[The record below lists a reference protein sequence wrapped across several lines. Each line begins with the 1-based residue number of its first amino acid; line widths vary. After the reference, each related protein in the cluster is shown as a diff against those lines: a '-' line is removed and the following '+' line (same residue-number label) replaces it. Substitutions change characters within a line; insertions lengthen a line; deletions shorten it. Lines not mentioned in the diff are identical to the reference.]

1 MAAEFKFTCPA
12 CGHSVQGNTRDCGT
26 KVTCPS
32 CQADIAVPQLGLAM
46 KLHYSRADHSV
57 PVPLHATAAPRADG
71 VVPPPPPLSPMCK
84 LAVLSFWLSLASV
97 LIWPLGFIPGILF
110 GRKAKAEIEQN
121 PTLRGRGLAK
131 AGLIMGYGFA
141 LIFFIFCVA
150 AVGFTVRFFKGSGD
164 ADKAGQGTQGAVL
177 TNAPIQQPDT
187 NLAGVSEPVRTN
199 IDWTLNLTNM
209 NLTNMT
215 IAGWPAAGKIHGMDF
230 KHSVAETRTNVLILR
245 ESTGSPHDL
254 TVTLLF
260 RQKPGESLSGKT
272 FEISPDSEPVLR
284 QVRIGWKDGRGK
296 TKEWQSFT
304 NGYAMKLEFGNII
317 RNRVTG
323 TNTLAGSIFLCLPDT
338 NYSYVAGTFNASF
351 VPPPVRTN
359 LIPRQPTKTPKQ
371 STKPVKKSKKKNP

>member
-1 MAAEFKFTCPA
+1 MAAEFKFPCPA
-12 CGHSVQGNTRDCGT
+12 CGHSVQGSTRDCGT
-26 KVTCPS
+26 EITCPS
-32 CQADIAVPQLGLAM
+32 CQEDIAVPQLDLAM

-71 VVPPPPPLSPMCK
+71 VVSPPSPLPPTCK

-121 PTLRGRGLAK
+121 PKLRGRGLAK
-131 AGLIMGYGFA
+131 AGLIIGYGFA
-141 LIFFIFCVA
+141 LIFSVA
-150 AVGFTVRFFKGSGD
+150 AVGFAVRFFKGSGV
-164 ADKAGQGTQGAVL
+164 ADKAGQGTQGVVL
-177 TNAPIQQPDT
+177 TNTPIQQPDT
-187 NLAGVSEPVRTN
+187 NLAVVPGPAPPD

-209 NLTNMT
+209 A
-215 IAGWPAAGKIHGMDF
+215 IPSWPAAGKIHGMNF
-230 KHSVAETRTNVLILR
+230 KHSGAETRTNILIFR
-245 ESTGSPHDL
+245 ERTGSPHDL

-284 QVRIGWKDGRGK
+284 QVRIGWKDGQGK
-296 TKEWQSFT
+296 TKEWQGFT
-304 NGYAMKLEFGNII
+304 NGYSMKLAFTNMI
-317 RNRVTG
+317 RNRVTS
-323 TNTLAGSIFLCLPDT
+323 TNTLAGGIFLCLPDT
-338 NYSYVAGTFNASF
+338 NYSYIAGTFDASF

-359 LIPRQPTKTPKQ
+359 VIPSQPTQTQPKQPKQ